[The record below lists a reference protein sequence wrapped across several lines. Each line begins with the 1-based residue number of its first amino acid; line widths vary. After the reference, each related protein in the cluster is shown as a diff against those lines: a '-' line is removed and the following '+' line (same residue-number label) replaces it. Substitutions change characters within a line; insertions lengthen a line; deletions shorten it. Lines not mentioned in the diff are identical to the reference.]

1 MGRLAVTALATL
13 GAAGPAWACGVCF
26 TSERSGSLLLAYY
39 LTTALLTTLV
49 LAFLTVWIVVLA
61 RRYVGEE
68 PERSA
73 DPIEGGFPGSAPD
86 RI

>member
-1 MGRLAVTALATL
+1 MGSLARMGRLAADLATL
-13 GAAGPAWACGVCF
+13 GAPGLARACGVCF

-39 LTTALLTTLV
+39 FTTALLTTLV

-68 PERSA
+68 TLET
-73 DPIEGGFPGSAPD
+73 PD
-86 RI
+86 QAETEWK